1 MTRTISAF
9 VAALAVAAAAAA
21 AETARPHVLVTNDDG
36 IDAPGIAALV
46 EAIRGDYRVTVA
58 APSEDQSGTGHG
70 ITYRVP
76 VLVEERPS
84 SDGVRRFAI
93 HAQPATCVRIAL
105 SALTAFTVHDPRPV
119 LVLSGINR
127 GDNAGR
133 STWVSGTLGGARE
146 GALAG
151 LPAVAFSAVV
161 THGQD
166 PDYAGAARW
175 AKLVLDRLRAAGLPA
190 AGALV
195 KVEIPFPRAAAR
207 GVLVTSVGMAPDRE
221 DSYVESI
228 GPHGE
233 ELFSSLWAPPETDA
247 AGTDVRALAEGW
259 VTVTPLTLDQTDYR
273 GLPALTAVPWG
284 APPAASAPTP

>member
-1 MTRTISAF
+1 MTRKTAAF
-9 VAALAVAAAAAA
+9 FASLLIAAAAAA
-21 AETARPHVLVTNDDG
+21 SDPVRPHVLVTNDDG

-46 EAIRGDYRVTVA
+46 DTVKGDFRVTVA

-76 VLVEERPS
+76 VLVEERPG

-93 HAQPATCVRIAL
+93 HAQPATCVRIAVT
-105 SALTAFTVHDPRPV
+105 ALCAQDPPT

-161 THGQD
+161 VHGED

-175 AKLVLDRLRAAGLPA
+175 AKLVLDRLRTAGLPA
-190 AGALV
+190 AGSLV
-195 KVEIPFPRAAAR
+195 KVEIPFPRATAR
-207 GVLVTSVGMAPDRE
+207 GVLVTAAGTAPNRE
-221 DSYVESI
+221 DRYEEKA
-228 GPHGE
+228 GPNGE
-233 ELFSSLWAPPETDA
+233 RLFVSRYSPPASDAP
-247 AGTDVRALAEGW
+247 GTDVRALAEGY
-259 VTVTPLTLDQTDYR
+259 VAVTPLSLDQTDYR
-273 GLPALTAVPWG
+273 ALPALAALPWG
-284 APPAASAPTP
+284 AGPPAAAR